1 VQLLVIDDSENDA
14 ILLVVELKRAGYDV
28 KFEWVSTAEEVRRA
42 FQAPTWD
49 LILCDYSMPG
59 FTAWTVL
66 EMYQQFGVR
75 TPLIVVSGVVG
86 EYMATEMMAAGAR
99 EYIRK
104 GDTVRL
110 TAAVRHASGA
120 PPAPVGRRMRVRS
133 SAS

>member
-14 ILLVVELKRAGYDV
+14 VLLVVELKRAGYDV

-42 FQAPTWD
+42 SQAPTWD

-66 EMYQQFGVR
+66 DLYRQFGVR
-75 TPLIVVSGVVG
+75 APLIVVSGVVG
-86 EYMATEMMAAGAR
+86 EYMATEMMGAGAR

-110 TAAVRHASGA
+110 TSAVRRASGA
-120 PPAPVGRRMRVRS
+120 PPVPAGRRLRAQTLPS
-133 SAS
+133 